1 MGIILGLVV
10 ASFGAGRKMNPVTL
24 EILKNAFTAVPE
36 EMGAA
41 LKRTAYS
48 PNIKERMDASCAVFD
63 AQGRMLTQAEHIPV
77 HLGAMPLTV
86 EFAVKHF
93 EELHEGD
100 QIVVNDPYHGGSHLP
115 DLTLIKPVFYDGVLA
130 GYVVN
135 RAHHADVGGM
145 SPGSMPGNSTEIFQ
159 EGLIIPP
166 CKLVLKGLENGDV
179 FAIIKANTRTP
190 AERGGDIRAQIAA
203 NNLGALRI
211 AELIKKYSA
220 DTYNEFAESIITYS
234 EKRMRHAISEMPD
247 GTYTAEDFLDD
258 DGITDEPVKI
268 AVTITIV
275 GTTIAINFE
284 GTDKQRNGNI
294 NAPYAVT
301 LSAVYYVLR
310 CVTDPEIPPNHGCYL
325 PITVHVPEG
334 TILDPKHPA
343 AVSSGNV
350 ETSQR
355 IVDVLLLALQ
365 QALPHKIP
373 AQSQGTMNNIA
384 IGGVNP
390 DDAGARFTYYETIAG
405 GQGALPYKDGEDG
418 VHTHMTNT
426 SNTPIEALELSY
438 PLQVERYELILG
450 SGGNGKFRGGLG
462 IRRAIKVLINNATLS
477 IQSERRTYPP
487 KGLRGG
493 DNGRAGKNYLMR
505 NKKRFDLSAKVTM
518 QLEKGDIVV
527 IETPG
532 GGGYGK
538 PQR

>member
-1 MGIILGLVV
+1 MRSKEV
-10 ASFGAGRKMNPVTL
+10 KMDPVTL

-63 AQGRMLTQAEHIPV
+63 AQGRMLAQAEHIPV

-86 EFAVKHF
+86 EFAMQHF
-93 EELHEGD
+93 DTLHDGD

-115 DLTLIKPVFYDGVLA
+115 DLTLIKPVFYDEALA

-135 RAHHADVGGM
+135 RAHHADIGGM
-145 SPGSMPGNSTEIFQ
+145 TPGSMPGNSTELFQ

-166 CKLVLKGLENGDV
+166 CKLVNNGQENEDV

-190 AERGGDIRAQIAA
+190 TERVGDIRAQIAA
-203 NNLGALRI
+203 NNVGALRMV
-211 AELIKKYSA
+211 ELIQKYGA
-220 DTYNEFAESIITYS
+220 ETYTTFAERIIEYS
-234 EKRMRHAISEMPD
+234 EKRMRHAITEIPD
-247 GTYTAEDFLDD
+247 GTYTAEDFMDD
-258 DGITDEPVKI
+258 DGITEEPVKI
-268 AVTITIV
+268 AVAVTIA
-275 GTTIAINFE
+275 GDTIAINFD
-284 GTDKQRNGNI
+284 GTEKQRRGNI

-325 PITVHVPEG
+325 PVTVHVPEG
-334 TILDPKHPA
+334 TVLNPQPPA

-355 IVDVLLLALQ
+355 IVDVLLLALH

-373 AQSQGTMNNIA
+373 AQSQGTMNNVV
-384 IGGVNP
+384 IGGVN
-390 DDAGARFTYYETIAG
+390 DDGGERFTYYETIAG
-405 GQGALPYKDGEDG
+405 GQDALPYKAGEDG
-418 VHTHMTNT
+418 IHTHMTNT
-426 SNTPIEALELSY
+426 ANTPIEALELSY
-438 PLQVERYELILG
+438 PLRVEQYELIQN
-450 SGGNGKFRGGLG
+450 SGGNGTFKGGSG
-462 IRRAIKVLINNATLS
+462 IKRAIKVLADNATLS
-477 IQSERRTYPP
+477 IQSERRKYPP
-487 KGLRGG
+487 KGLQGG
-493 DNGRAGKNYLMR
+493 ENGRAGKNYLLR
-505 NKKRFDLSAKVTM
+505 NKERIDLPSKVTM
-518 QLEKGDIVV
+518 QLRKGDIVV

-538 PQR
+538 VQ